1 MNIKSIFSNLFHHN
15 NDLFKSVGVVQFA
28 NYIDDTNVVLLDV
41 RSQVEV
47 AEAKIEGCLHIDI
60 LKDDFMENVLSQI
73 PKERPVA
80 VYCKTG
86 RRSKTAAR
94 MLTQKGYQVVDLNP
108 GIVGWIKAGKPTI
121 SE

>member
-1 MNIKSIFSNLFHHN
+1 MFHHS
-15 NDLFKSVGVVQFA
+15 NDLFKSVGVIQFA
-28 NYIDDTNVVLLDV
+28 KIIEDKNVVLLDV

-60 LKDDFMENVLSQI
+60 LKDDFMENVLAQI
-73 PKERPVA
+73 PKEKTVA

-94 MLTQKGYQVVDLNP
+94 MLSQKGYQVTDLNP
-108 GIVGWIKAGKPTI
+108 GIVGWIKAGRPTV